1 MTVRVSVQGTA
12 VMGDAADR
20 MFASLPAVF
29 RSRDADGDLEH
40 LLDVLGAFFF
50 TGSAHDD
57 RVLPG
62 LEQYLE
68 QIPALFSPLGAFR
81 DRPGTG
87 LTPEPFLHW
96 LAAWVSFTPHALFS
110 PEPLRRIIAGIV
122 PLYGLRGT
130 RNYLV
135 RLLELCFGEEVA
147 LIEVNDRPRVG
158 FTIGGSALGV
168 DSRLAVSRPF
178 HFKVAIG
185 LHEAPDNPLALEGFQ
200 ALQHRVRAVIDFAKP
215 AHTAYELE
223 WHTHSR
229 GHHAK
234 EQSPV

>member
-1 MTVRVSVQGTA
+1 MTVRLSERGIA

-20 MFASLPAVF
+20 MFGSLPAVF
-29 RSRDADGDLEH
+29 RNRDITGDLGH
-40 LLDVLGAFFF
+40 LLDVLGALFF
-50 TGSAHDD
+50 TGSTYDD
-57 RVLPG
+57 RTLPG

-68 QIPALFSPLGAFR
+68 QIPALFSPLGAAA

-96 LAAWVSFTPHALFS
+96 LATWVSFAPHALFS

-135 RLLELCFGEEVA
+135 QLLELCFGDEVA
-147 LIEVNDRPRVG
+147 LIDVNDRPQVG

-178 HFKVAIG
+178 YFKVAIG
-185 LHEAPDNPLALEGFQ
+185 LHEAPAEPSASERFR

-215 AHTAYELE
+215 AHTTYELE
-223 WHTHSR
+223 WRTHPRS
-229 GHHAK
+229 HHSK